1 MNTSYVYE
9 TDEGRAEIRQIL
21 DRNGLAPMPVRRKVF
36 IFPEDRARQDEQIPL
51 VAPLWG
57 FHAEGKS
64 YKLSVPVQVQFSREG
79 DFCFAEN
86 EQLVLYGSGETIREA
101 LEDLTSDILY
111 FWKYYRRLSWDNVIG
126 EGRRLKEIYETL
138 VIKEQ

>member
-1 MNTSYVYE
+1 MNTSFAE
-9 TDEGRAEIRQIL
+9 TDEGIDRKQQIL
-21 DRNGLAPMPVRRKVF
+21 NNYGLELAPIQRNVF
-36 IFPEDRARQDEQIPL
+36 IFPEDRARQEQQIPL

-57 FHAEGKS
+57 FHVEGKS
-64 YKLSVPVQVQFSREG
+64 YELSVPVQVQISREG

-111 FWKYYRRLSWDNVIG
+111 FWKYYRRLSWDEVIG
-126 EGRRLKEIYETL
+126 EGRRLKKIYEKF